1 MSEQD
6 ETFRA
11 TIRFNRVE
19 YSDLDKDLSR
29 YSGANKGAR
38 IRLLMRLGLQVANG
52 QITAVSHAGDHPHL
66 APVVGLPRGAKK
78 SEPQQAAPSE
88 APTQPAPAASASPT
102 VSDASAKPQSIE
114 TADALAGMGFDPTNF
129 QFGATAR

>member
-1 MSEQD
+1 MSDQD

-11 TIRFNRVE
+11 SIRFNRVE

-29 YSGANKGAR
+29 YTGANKGAR

-52 QITAVSHAGDHPHL
+52 QVTSLSHAGEPPHL
-66 APVVGLPRGAKK
+66 AAVVDLPRGPKK
-78 SEPQQAAPSE
+78 SES
-88 APTQPAPAASASPT
+88 APAASTEAPSQHTPA
-102 VSDASAKPQSIE
+102 ASAPPPAAEASTKPPAIE

>member
-1 MSEQD
+1 MNEHD

-29 YSGANKGAR
+29 FVGANRGAR

-52 QITAVSHAGDHPHL
+52 QIHPATHASEHTHL
-66 APVVGLPRGAKK
+66 ASVVGHPRGSKK
-78 SEPQQAAPSE
+78 SETCAAPSFE
-88 APTQPAPAASASPT
+88 KPSQPAPAESVAQGSAEAHATPI
-102 VSDASAKPQSIE
+102 VEAL
-114 TADALAGMGFDPTNF
+114 DALAGMGFDPTNF
-129 QFGATAR
+129 QFGAVAR

>member
-29 YSGANKGAR
+29 YTGANKGAR

-52 QITAVSHAGDHPHL
+52 QIPAVPPAGEHPHL
-66 APVVGLPRGAKK
+66 AAVVDLPRGSRK
-78 SEPQQAAPSE
+78 SESAPAPATEAPS
-88 APTQPAPAASASPT
+88 QPAPAASAPPAAAEVPSKPPVVET
-102 VSDASAKPQSIE
+102 V
-114 TADALAGMGFDPTNF
+114 DALAGMGFDPTNF
-129 QFGATAR
+129 QFGAVAR